1 MVKRH
6 TRSVHLIAYRSK
18 DCCYSNFVN
27 NVYLPQEGGKPTMST
42 KDKTLLK
49 ARQISCLEKLNIGV
63 AMNGIARNAK

>member
-1 MVKRH
+1 
-6 TRSVHLIAYRSK
+6 
-18 DCCYSNFVN
+18 
-27 NVYLPQEGGKPTMST
+27 MST